1 MSNKLN
7 NFWDDCLKYD
17 DKSLN
22 LFINAKDQNYSS
34 LNSNRTKNS
43 SSLSTNHLTLEP
55 KKIKYKNFSKNK
67 LNSKQR
73 NLLLRYSSTKK
84 EKSKKINKISLNNSD
99 YNTRNKSNINSN
111 SCLSSLELKLRKNL
125 SECTFHPK
133 LISKVKNKN
142 LKEKLNNYSKFT
154 MYERGQIF
162 EMKKKE
168 DKNRIYIQEYEKRN
182 KKYPFKPK
190 INKCPVFKNVVF
202 NDSNYDSLNYFYSRM
217 NSARGKK
224 IYKSKKIPF
233 GTVNYEEIYKNDSNF
248 FKDNNNNNLSYIY
261 GHNNYRNEYKGNK
274 SFLMTKILNDKETE
288 LCKQNLHK
296 ALMNLQ
302 LNKNEL

>member
-17 DKSLN
+17 DTSLN
-22 LFINAKDQNYSS
+22 LFINTKEQNYSS

-43 SSLSTNHLTLEP
+43 SSLSTTHLTIEP
-55 KKIKYKNFSKNK
+55 KKKKYKK
-67 LNSKQR
+67 LTKYKPPFGQR
-73 NLLLRYSSTKK
+73 SLLLKYSSSKK
-84 EKSKKINKISLNNSD
+84 EKIKKINKININND
-99 YNTRNKSNINSN
+99 YNTRNKSTINNN

-133 LISKVKNKN
+133 LISQIKNKN
-142 LKEKLNNYSKFT
+142 LKEKLNNYTKFT

-168 DKNRIYIQEYEKRN
+168 DNNRIYIQEYEKRN

-190 INKCPVFKNVVF
+190 INKCPIFKKVIF

-217 NSARGKK
+217 NSARENK

-233 GTVNYEEIYKNDSNF
+233 GTVNYEEIYKNINNF
-248 FKDNNNNNLSYIY
+248 CKDDDNNLSYIY
-261 GHNNYRNEYKGNK
+261 GNNYINDKKNNK
-274 SFLMTKILNDKETE
+274 SFLMTKMLNDKETE